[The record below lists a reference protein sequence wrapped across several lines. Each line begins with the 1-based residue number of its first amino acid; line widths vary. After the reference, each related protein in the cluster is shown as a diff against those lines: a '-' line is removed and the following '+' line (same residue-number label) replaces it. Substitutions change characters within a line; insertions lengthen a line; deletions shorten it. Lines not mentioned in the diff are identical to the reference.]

1 MIKLI
6 NSNNKGDSHMSI
18 LKATLDDLNSLTELF
33 DMYRIFY
40 QQKSNINGAKAFI
53 KDRLSNEESVIFIA
67 FDENNPI
74 GFVQLYPSFSS
85 VSMKRTWV
93 LNDLYVSESVRG
105 KGFGEKLI
113 KKAITFAGQT
123 GAKGV
128 LLETNIE
135 NLPAQR
141 LYEKVGFIKEIN
153 HFYFYTI

>member
-18 LKATLDDLNSLTELF
+18 LKATLDDLDSLTELF
-33 DMYRIFY
+33 DLYRMFY

-93 LNDLYVSESVRG
+93 LNDLYVIESVRG

-113 KKAITFAGQT
+113 KKAITFVGET

-135 NLPAQR
+135 NVPAKR